1 MAQSAQSAAAQIY
14 QIKVTFRGVRPPIW
28 RRIQVSDNF
37 TLAKLHGIIQVV
49 MGWDDDHLHVF
60 TWEGLNYGDPDP
72 ELGFRSEARVRLS
85 QLHLEQ
91 KSRIR
96 YEYDFGDSWE
106 HDLLVEKILPPEPG
120 VIYPRCLAGK
130 RACPP
135 EDVGGIWGYASFL
148 EAIQDPAHPA
158 HEEYLEWIGDEFDPE
173 TFDLEAVNLALSVQ
187 R

>member
-1 MAQSAQSAAAQIY
+1 MAQPAKSAAAQIY
-14 QIKVTFRGVRPPIW
+14 QIKVTLRGLRPPIW
-28 RRIQVSDNF
+28 RRIQVPDNF
-37 TLAKLHGIIQVV
+37 TLAKLHRIIQVV

-60 TWEGLNYGDPDP
+60 TWEGLNYGDPDL

-120 VIYPRCLAGK
+120 VTYPALPGRKTGLSAGRRWRHLGLCKFPRCHTGP
-130 RACPP
+130 RPSISP
-135 EDVGGIWGYASFL
+135 GVPGVDRRRVRSR
-148 EAIQDPAHPA
+148 
-158 HEEYLEWIGDEFDPE
+158 
-173 TFDLEAVNLALSVQ
+173 SV
-187 R
+187 